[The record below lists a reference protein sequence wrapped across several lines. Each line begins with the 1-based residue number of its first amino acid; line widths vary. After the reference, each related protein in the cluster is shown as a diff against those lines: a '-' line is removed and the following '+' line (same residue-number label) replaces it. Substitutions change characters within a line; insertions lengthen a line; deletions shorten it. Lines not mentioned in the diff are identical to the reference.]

1 MVPDLKSKV
10 LDGAL
15 MDFMFV
21 NSFMKDLDDPDFR
34 VYKIV
39 PNRFYYGIKL
49 IGEARHYLGAFKEY
63 LKMMPIENKL
73 GKPKVDQVR

>member
-1 MVPDLKSKV
+1 MVPDLKSKA

-49 IGEARHYLGAFKEY
+49 IGEARHYLRAFKEY
-63 LKMMPIENKL
+63 LKMMPIENRL